1 MSGVVVVF
9 AKAPVA
15 GRVKTRLCPPLSP
28 EQAADLYAC
37 MLDDVLETTAGAA
50 EALGLAAVLTVDPP
64 EARAVLVRR
73 APPIFRVV
81 AQHGRDLSARMA
93 RSVAEQAA
101 GGLRPI
107 LLRGSD
113 SPALPA
119 SLLGDAVS
127 ALADGGDVVLAPDPD
142 GGYSVVGMNR
152 PAPGLFSQP
161 MSHGGVL
168 AQTVAC
174 AERSGLRVRLL
185 DPCFDL
191 DTGADLAR
199 LAEWRRNAGPL
210 PCPRTLAWLDRYRA
224 WPGAAA

>member
-15 GRVKTRLCPPLSP
+15 GRVKTRLCPPLSL
-28 EQAADLYAC
+28 EEAAALYAC
-37 MLDDVLETTAGAA
+37 MLDDVLETTALAA
-50 EALGLAAVLTVDPP
+50 ASLGLAAVLAVDPP

-81 AQHGRDLSARMA
+81 AQHGRGHAARMA
-93 RSVAEQAA
+93 HSVAEQAA

-119 SLLGDAVS
+119 SRLADSVT
-127 ALADGGDVVLAPDPD
+127 ALAAGADLALAPDLD
-142 GGYSVVGMNR
+142 GGYSLVGLNR
-152 PAPGLFSQP
+152 PAPGLFDHP
-161 MSHGGVL
+161 MSHGAVL
-168 AQTVAC
+168 AQTLAG
-174 AERSGLRVRLL
+174 AERAGLRVRLL
-185 DPCFDL
+185 EPCFDL
-191 DTGADLAR
+191 DTADDLVRLGEQRTGAGA
-199 LAEWRRNAGPL
+199 L
-210 PCPRTLAWLDRYRA
+210 PCPRTLGWLDRYRA